1 MEVGISNFQQEV
13 IDSSARQPVVVDF
26 WAPWCAPC
34 RALTPV
40 LEKLEREYAGRFKLA
55 KVNVDE
61 NQELAEAL
69 QVRSIPAVFAFRDGK
84 PLGHFLGAQPE
95 SQVRAFIERAL
106 PSPFK
111 PESQVRAF
119 IERALPSPFIE
130 VMDRAARL
138 IEEGR
143 VDDAEKL
150 LAGVPPNIDWDT
162 RLEALRAAVSFA
174 RSGANDGELKAK
186 LAANPDDHEA
196 RLRLAQLHAG
206 ARRYREAMDQL
217 LEIVQRDKNWRD
229 GEARRQLLT
238 LFTLAAGEPDL
249 VSEYRRKLATALY

>member
-26 WAPWCAPC
+26 WGPWGAPC
-34 RALTPV
+34 RALPRV
-40 LEKLEREYAGRFKLA
+40 LKRLEGEYGGGFKLV
-55 KVNVDE
+55 KVNVEE
-61 NQELAEAL
+61 NQEPAEAW
-69 QVRSIPAVFAFRDGK
+69 QVRSTPAVFAFRDGR
-84 PLGHFLGAQPE
+84 PLGHFLGAQ
-95 SQVRAFIERAL
+95 
-106 PSPFK
+106 

-150 LAGVPPNIDWDT
+150 LAEVPPNIDWDT
-162 RLEALRAAVSFA
+162 RLDALRAAVSFA
-174 RSGANDGELKAK
+174 RSGANDDELKAK

-196 RLRLAQLHAG
+196 RLKLAQLHAG

>member
-1 MEVGISNFQQEV
+1 MGVEIGNFQQEV
-13 IDSSARQPVVVDF
+13 IDSSATQPVVVDF

-40 LEKLEREYAGRFKLA
+40 LEKLEREFAGRFKLV

-84 PLGHFLGAQPE
+84 PLAHFLGA
-95 SQVRAFIERAL
+95 L
-106 PSPFK
+106 

-130 VMDRAARL
+130 VMDRAERL
-138 IEEGR
+138 IQEGG
-143 VDDAEKL
+143 VDAAEKL
-150 LAGVPPNIDWDT
+150 LAEVPPNIDWDT

-174 RSGANDGELKAK
+174 RSGANEDELKA
-186 LAANPDDHEA
+186 
-196 RLRLAQLHAG
+196 
-206 ARRYREAMDQL
+206 
-217 LEIVQRDKNWRD
+217 IVRRDKSWRD

-238 LFTLAAGEPDL
+238 LFTLAASEPDL

>member
-1 MEVGISNFQQEV
+1 MDVGISNFQQEV
-13 IDSSARQPVVVDF
+13 IDSSATQPVVVDF

-61 NQELAEAL
+61 NQELAEVL

-84 PLGHFLGAQPE
+84 PLGNFLGA
-95 SQVRAFIERAL
+95 L
-106 PSPFK
+106 

-130 VMDRAARL
+130 VMDRAERL
-138 IEEGR
+138 IQEGR
-143 VDDAEKL
+143 VDAAEKL
-150 LAGVPPNIDWDT
+150 LAEVPSNIDWDT

-174 RSGANDGELKAK
+174 RSGANEDKLKAK

-196 RLRLAQLHAG
+196 RLKLAQLYAG

-217 LEIVQRDKNWRD
+217 LQIAQRDKNWRD

-238 LFTLAAGEPDL
+238 LFTLAAGEPEL
-249 VSEYRRKLATALY
+249 VSEYRRKLASALY

>member
-1 MEVGISNFQQEV
+1 M
-13 IDSSARQPVVVDF
+13 
-26 WAPWCAPC
+26 
-34 RALTPV
+34 
-40 LEKLEREYAGRFKLA
+40 
-55 KVNVDE
+55 
-61 NQELAEAL
+61 
-69 QVRSIPAVFAFRDGK
+69 FAFRDGK
-84 PLGHFLGAQPE
+84 PLGHFLGALPE
-95 SQVRAFIERAL
+95 SQVRAFIE
-106 PSPFK
+106 
-111 PESQVRAF
+111 Q
-119 IERALPSPFIE
+119 ALPSPFIE

-174 RSGANDGELKAK
+174 RSGANGDELKAK

-196 RLRLAQLHAG
+196 RLKLAQLHAG

>member
-1 MEVGISNFQQEV
+1 MDVGISNFQQEV
-13 IDSSARQPVVVDF
+13 IDSSATQPVVVDF

-61 NQELAEAL
+61 NQELAEVL

-84 PLGHFLGAQPE
+84 PLGNFLGA
-95 SQVRAFIERAL
+95 L
-106 PSPFK
+106 

-130 VMDRAARL
+130 VMDRAERL
-138 IEEGR
+138 IQEGR
-143 VDDAEKL
+143 VDAAEKL
-150 LAGVPPNIDWDT
+150 LAEVPPNIDWDT

-174 RSGANDGELKAK
+174 RSGANEDELKAQ

-196 RLRLAQLHAG
+196 RLKLAQLYAG
-206 ARRYREAMDQL
+206 AQRYREAMDQL
-217 LEIVQRDKNWRD
+217 LEIAQRNKNWRD

-238 LFTLAAGEPDL
+238 LFTLAAGEPEL
-249 VSEYRRKLATALY
+249 VSEYRRKLASALY

>member
-40 LEKLEREYAGRFKLA
+40 LEKLEREYAGRIKLV
-55 KVNVDE
+55 KINVDE

-84 PLGHFLGAQPE
+84 LLGHFLGALPE
-95 SQVRAFIERAL
+95 SQVRAFIE
-106 PSPFK
+106 
-111 PESQVRAF
+111 Q
-119 IERALPSPFIE
+119 ALPSPFIE

-150 LAGVPPNIDWDT
+150 LAGVPANIDWDT
-162 RLEALRAAVSFA
+162 RL
-174 RSGANDGELKAK
+174 RSEEHTSELQSPCN
-186 LAANPDDHEA
+186 LVC
-196 RLRLAQLHAG
+196 RL
-206 ARRYREAMDQL
+206 L
-217 LEIVQRDKNWRD
+217 LEK
-229 GEARRQLLT
+229 
-238 LFTLAAGEPDL
+238 
-249 VSEYRRKLATALY
+249 KK

>member
-1 MEVGISNFQQEV
+1 MGVEIGSFQQEV
-13 IDSSARQPVVVDF
+13 FDSSATQPVVVDF

-40 LEKLEREYAGRFKLA
+40 LEKLEREFAGRFKLA

-69 QVRSIPAVFAFRDGK
+69 QVRSIPAVFAFRDRK
-84 PLGHFLGAQPE
+84 PLGNFLGA
-95 SQVRAFIERAL
+95 L
-106 PSPFK
+106 

-130 VMDRAARL
+130 VMDRAERL
-138 IEEGR
+138 IQEGG
-143 VDDAEKL
+143 VDAAEKL
-150 LAGVPPNIDWDT
+150 LAEVPPNIDWDT

-174 RSGANDGELKAK
+174 RSGANEDELKAK
-186 LAANPDDHEA
+186 LAANPDDYEA
-196 RLRLAQLHAG
+196 RLKLAQLHAG

-217 LEIVQRDKNWRD
+217 LEIAQRDKNWRD

-238 LFTLAAGEPDL
+238 LFTLAAGEPEL
-249 VSEYRRKLATALY
+249 VSEYRRKLASALY

>member
-1 MEVGISNFQQEV
+1 MDVGISNFQQAVVEA
-13 IDSSARQPVVVDF
+13 SAQLPVLVDF

-40 LEKLEREYAGRFKLA
+40 LERLEREYAGRFKLVE
-55 KVNVDE
+55 VNVDE

-84 PLGHFLGAQPE
+84 PLAHFLGA
-95 SQVRAFIERAL
+95 L
-106 PSPFK
+106 

-130 VMDRAARL
+130 VMDRAERL
-138 IEEGR
+138 IQEGR

-150 LAGVPPNIDWDT
+150 LAEVPPNIDWDT

-174 RSGANDGELKAK
+174 RSGANEDELKAR

-196 RLRLAQLHAG
+196 RLKLAQLHAG

-217 LEIVQRDKNWRD
+217 LEIVRRDKAWRD

>member
-13 IDSSARQPVVVDF
+13 IDSSAGQPVVGDF

-34 RALTPV
+34 RGVPRV
-40 LEKLEREYAGRFKLA
+40 LEKLERDFAGRFKLVE
-55 KVNVDE
+55 VNVDE

-84 PLGHFLGAQPE
+84 PLAHFLGALPE
-95 SQVRAFIERAL
+95 SQVRAFIE
-106 PSPFK
+106 
-111 PESQVRAF
+111 Q
-119 IERALPSPFIE
+119 ALPSPFIE

-138 IEEGR
+138 IQEGR
-143 VDDAEKL
+143 IDDAEKL
-150 LAGVPPNIDWDT
+150 LAEVPPHIDWDT

-174 RSGANDGELKAK
+174 RSGANDDELKAK

-196 RLRLAQLHAG
+196 RLKLAQLHAG

-238 LFTLAAGEPDL
+238 LFTLAAGEPHL
-249 VSEYRRKLATALY
+249 GSEYRRKLATALY

>member
-1 MEVGISNFQQEV
+1 MDVGISNFQQDV

-40 LEKLEREYAGRFKLA
+40 LEKLEREYAGRFKLV

-61 NQELAEAL
+61 NQELADAL

-84 PLGHFLGAQPE
+84 PLGQFLGA
-95 SQVRAFIERAL
+95 L
-106 PSPFK
+106 

-130 VMDRAARL
+130 VMDRAEAL

-150 LAGVPPNIDWDT
+150 LAEVPPNIDWDT
-162 RLEALRAAVSFA
+162 RLEALRAAVGFA
-174 RSGANDGELKAK
+174 RSGANDAELQAK

-196 RLRLAQLHAG
+196 RLKLAQLHAG
-206 ARRYREAMDQL
+206 GRRYCEAMDQL

-238 LFTLAAGEPDL
+238 LFTLAAAEPDL
-249 VSEYRRKLATALY
+249 VSEYRRKLAAALY